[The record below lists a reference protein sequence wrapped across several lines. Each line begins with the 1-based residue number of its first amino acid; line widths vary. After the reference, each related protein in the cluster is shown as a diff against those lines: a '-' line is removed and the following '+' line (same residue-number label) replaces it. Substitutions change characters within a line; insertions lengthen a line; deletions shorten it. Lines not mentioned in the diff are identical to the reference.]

1 LKFNGQGLIEEIQNQ
16 GPNLKRHMNVRAGI
30 DKIRGQIKK
39 TWKFVGQLMSK
50 YINSEQKTKMKI
62 SMNFGAHN

>member
-1 LKFNGQGLIEEIQNQ
+1 LIEEIQNQ

-62 SMNFGAHN
+62 SMNFGANN

>member
-30 DKIRGQIKK
+30 DKIRSQIKK

-62 SMNFGAHN
+62 SMNFGANN

>member
-1 LKFNGQGLIEEIQNQ
+1 LIEEIQNQ

-39 TWKFVGQLMSK
+39 LG
-50 YINSEQKTKMKI
+50 
-62 SMNFGAHN
+62 SMLVN

>member
-1 LKFNGQGLIEEIQNQ
+1 LIEEIQNQ

-30 DKIRGQIKK
+30 DKIRSQIKK

-62 SMNFGAHN
+62 SMNFGANN